1 MLRQTLFLLT
11 YFGLLPTVIMSPFAG
26 VLIYKWLEYLTPRD
40 TYFVTLLPDDLSL
53 VVAAFTFL
61 MWLVREKKT
70 LPRAP
75 LVLGLLIAFFLWT
88 NFTSLFALV
97 PDAAAFKWER
107 TVKVIGFS
115 ILAAQ
120 MMSTRPRLEAF
131 VWVQVICVAFSA
143 IPGALKTISW
153 GGGGLTVVGVTGS
166 FIEDRVAF
174 AVVLPMVVP
183 MTLFLARQ
191 ATLLPRTRW
200 LTLALR
206 GVMVSCVVALV
217 GTFARTALFS
227 GGTALLLLV
236 AKTKNRIWTV
246 LAAAAAIV
254 LVLQYAPESWFQRMD
269 TTVEYQ
275 NDASAV
281 DRLDA
286 WAWSWNMALRHP
298 LVGGGFRV
306 EVLNKVPG
314 GDGYIESHNILF
326 EVLVEHGFIGLAL
339 FCALIAAAYR
349 SCGTVRR
356 LAIDQPDLAWAQD
369 LAGMVQVSLLVF
381 VAGGMFIS
389 IATSPFLYDLVSIT
403 IGLRSIAELQRAGV
417 RPAAPHIA
425 MPLAPPPSKLAVP

>member
-1 MLRQTLFLLT
+1 MLRQTFFLLT
-11 YFGLLPTVIMSPFAG
+11 YFGLLPTVVLSPFAG
-26 VLIYKWLEYLTPRD
+26 VLIYKWLEFLPPSDAY
-40 TYFVTLLPDDLSL
+40 YVTLLPDDLSL
-53 VVAAFTFL
+53 AVAAFTFL

-153 GGGGLTVVGVTGS
+153 GGGGLTVIGATGS

-174 AVVLPMVVP
+174 AVFLPMVVP

-191 ATLLPRTRW
+191 AILLPRTRW
-200 LTLALR
+200 LILALR
-206 GVMVSCVVALV
+206 GIAISCILALV

-227 GGTALLLLV
+227 GGTAFLLLV
-236 AKTKNRIWTV
+236 AKTKNKIWMV
-246 LAAAAAIV
+246 LVAVAAIV
-254 LVLQYAPESWFQRMD
+254 LLFELAPASWFERMD
-269 TTVEYQ
+269 TTVNYQ
-275 NDASAV
+275 HDESAL
-281 DRLDA
+281 DRLEA
-286 WAWSWNMALRHP
+286 WKWSWNMALRHP

-314 GDGYIESHNILF
+314 GDGYIESHNIVF

-339 FCALIAAAYR
+339 FGALIAAAYR

-403 IGLRSIAELQRAGV
+403 IGLRSIAEWQRAGL
-417 RPAAPHIA
+417 RPATSRLA
-425 MPLAPPPSKLAVP
+425 MPLAPPLAVP